1 MSKNSINIISS
12 KRGLFSINFKEI
24 WQYRDLLTL
33 FVKRDFI
40 SVYKQTVLGPTWFV
54 IQPILTTFIYTVI
67 FGGIAGIGTDGIP
80 KFLFYLAGI
89 TCWGYFSECFLK
101 TSNVFVTNTELFGKV
116 YFPRMIA
123 PLSIVVSN
131 LLKFTVQFILFIVA
145 YCYYYLTGTNVHFN
159 WVLTMVPI
167 LILLTAL
174 MGIGLG
180 MVISSLTTKY
190 KDLRFLIAFGVQ
202 LVMYTTPII
211 YPFSLIKNKLGEYY
225 WLAYFNPITPIIESF
240 KYAFFGKGTLD
251 LAGLTFSAIF
261 AIVVM
266 IVGTVIFN
274 KVEKSFMDTV

>member
-1 MSKNSINIISS
+1 MSKNSINVISS
-12 KRGLFSINFKEI
+12 KKGLFSINFKEI

-40 SVYKQTVLGPTWFV
+40 SVYKQTVLGPAWFL
-54 IQPILTTFIYTVI
+54 IQPILTTFIYTAI
-67 FGGIAGIGTDGIP
+67 FGGIAGIETDGIP

-101 TSNVFVTNTELFGKV
+101 TSNVFIENTELFGKV

-131 LLKFTVQFILFIVA
+131 LLKFIVQFLLFLGTYI
-145 YCYYYLTGTNVHFN
+145 YFYSTGTDVEFN
-159 WVLTMVPI
+159 WVVLLVPVF
-167 LILLTAL
+167 ILLIGCI
-174 MGIGLG
+174 GIGLG

-211 YPFSLIKNKLGEYY
+211 YPFSLIKENLNEYY
-225 WLAYFNPITPIIESF
+225 WLAYLNPITPIIESF

-251 LAGLTFSAIF
+251 LLGLSFSAGF
-261 AIVVM
+261 AVLSLFI
-266 IVGTVIFN
+266 GTLIFN
-274 KVEKSFMDTV
+274 RVEKSFMDTV